1 MFLRFSSTFHPTT
14 DRQTKQTIQTLE
26 DMPRACASDFKK
38 AWDEQ
43 LALIEFS
50 YNSYHTSIG
59 MAPYK
64 TVYGR
69 MCRTPLCWQEID
81 KALTIGP
88 ELIQATTDKIW
99 VIERM
104 RATQSR

>member
-1 MFLRFSSTFHPTT
+1 MLHFSIAFYLAT
-14 DRQTKQTIQTLE
+14 DGQTECTLQTPNDLLTAYALN
-26 DMPRACASDFKK
+26 FKK
-38 AWDEQ
+38 AWEEQ